1 MENRV
6 GFGYDVHR
14 LIEDIPFRLGG
25 VDIDHHKGA
34 IGHSDADVL
43 VHAICD
49 ALLGAAAL
57 GDIGQHFP
65 DTSEDFKGVNS
76 LLLLEETIRLLTKEG
91 YNIGNIDSTICLQSP
106 KINPYIDNMRSALSM
121 AMGIDK
127 NKVSIKATTEEK
139 LGFTGREE
147 GISAHAVVLIWK

>member
-91 YNIGNIDSTICLQSP
+91 YNTGNIDSTICLQSP

-139 LGFTGREE
+139 
-147 GISAHAVVLIWK
+147 